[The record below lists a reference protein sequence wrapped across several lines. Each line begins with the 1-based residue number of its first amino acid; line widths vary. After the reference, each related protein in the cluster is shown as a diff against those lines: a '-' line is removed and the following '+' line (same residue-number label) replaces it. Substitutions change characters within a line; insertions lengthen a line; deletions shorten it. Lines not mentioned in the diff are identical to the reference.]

1 MSAPHPDML
10 PFYYHS
16 APSAGAGGGGEDPHR
31 NPFRLKSA
39 HEADV
44 PGDQNPY
51 QEEPEADQS
60 AQGKKTKRH
69 YPADPGP
76 FGPCPVCQRS
86 FKSSKA
92 LHGHMRCH
100 PDRAWR
106 GMVPP
111 EQCDSRVRG
120 ANIAGASAAE
130 GSGGQGIDWPFR
142 CRDCGANFR
151 TKQALG
157 GHRASHKTKK
167 GCYMMAREGLARLFH
182 GASINNRNNNNNNNN
197 INNNNINNNNAVMGI
212 NNRGGAGN
220 RRDGLGQGLRIVD
233 LNLPPPQE
241 EEEGDEEEDAQKD

>member
-1 MSAPHPDML
+1 MSAPRNPDML
-10 PFYYHS
+10 PFYLHS
-16 APSAGAGGGGEDPHR
+16 ATSAGAGGGDEDPNR
-31 NPFRLKSA
+31 NPFRLKST

-51 QEEPEADQS
+51 QEGETDKS
-60 AQGKKTKRH
+60 AQAKKMKRH

-111 EQCDSRVRG
+111 DQWDPLVRG
-120 ANIAGASAAE
+120 AKMAGSSASASAAE
-130 GSGGQGIDWPFR
+130 GSGGEGIEWPFR

-157 GHRASHKTKK
+157 GHRASHKSKK

-182 GASINNRNNNNNNNN
+182 GASINNRNNINNNNNN
-197 INNNNINNNNAVMGI
+197 NNNNNAGTG
-212 NNRGGAGN
+212 NNGGGDN
-220 RRDGLGQGLRIVD
+220 RREGLGQGSRIVD

-241 EEEGDEEEDAQKD
+241 EEEEDEEDDSGKD